1 MKTTI
6 KIANGE
12 TTAQYVNR
20 ITAEYLEKHERVVP
34 IEEVRQFFVTLG
46 DPTVKNMTKS
56 GFTRIVG
63 NQIVEH
69 AMKYM

>member
-1 MKTTI
+1 MKTTT

-12 TTAQYVNR
+12 TTVQYVNK
-20 ITAEYLEKHERVVP
+20 ITAEYLEKQDRLVA
-34 IEEVRQFFVTLG
+34 IEEVRQFFVALG
-46 DPTVKNMTKS
+46 DPTVKSMTKS
-56 GFTRIVG
+56 AFTRIVG